1 MTNLKVY
8 AMLPDELTNFVHNI
22 AQAGDVAT
30 SYNAMTKRRYI
41 YFCTKD
47 NIGKDVNPVW
57 MMVDEREMYKNYF
70 KNMSLEE
77 KVDFL
82 IDKYIQDNT

>member
-8 AMLPDELTNFVHNI
+8 VMSPDELDNFVHNI

-30 SYNAMTKRRYI
+30 SYNAMTKRRYM
-41 YFCTKD
+41 YFCTRD

-57 MMVDEREMYKNYF
+57 MMVDEREMYENYF

-82 IDKYIQDNT
+82 IDKYIQNNT